1 MRLAASFITSVG
13 GVFVVSLVGACGAVP
28 DLRFGDDG
36 DASIV
41 VSTDA
46 TIPTTTPTAE
56 ASTPVSGVDDS
67 SPSAP
72 PGDDSS
78 AAPPGDDASFD
89 SAPPP
94 NVDANVP
101 PDATSPAV
109 CPNHPPF
116 GASCCGVMECRPNG
130 FTPCDCTTCD
140 MKCTTTQ
147 VCCIDKTSKFEACAD
162 TLADC
167 PKP

>member
-1 MRLAASFITSVG
+1 MRKSICALVALFIASLATG
-13 GVFVVSLVGACGAVP
+13 CGAVP

-36 DASIV
+36 DAGTSV
-41 VSTDA
+41 LPDA
-46 TIPTTTPTAE
+46 TVPTTTAE
-56 ASTPVSGVDDS
+56 ASTPFGGGDDS
-67 SPSAP
+67 SSAP

-78 AAPPGDDASFD
+78 STPIPPSGDAADDAPL
-89 SAPPP
+89 PPP
-94 NVDANVP
+94 IQDSSVP
-101 PDATSPAV
+101 PEASTAV

-116 GASCCGVMECRPNG
+116 GASCCGTIECRPNG

-140 MKCTTTQ
+140 SQCTSTQ
-147 VCCIDKTSKFEACAD
+147 VCCIDSTSKFQKCVA